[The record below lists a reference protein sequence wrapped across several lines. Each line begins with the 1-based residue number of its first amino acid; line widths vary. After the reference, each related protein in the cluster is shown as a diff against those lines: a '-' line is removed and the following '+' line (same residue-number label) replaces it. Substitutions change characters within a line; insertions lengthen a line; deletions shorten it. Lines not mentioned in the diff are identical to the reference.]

1 MMLIIPVAGM
11 EDLDGM
17 EIDYVASFILFV
29 FLFSLVVELIR
40 VNLLSLRCGEVFQIL
55 APQFFSL

>member
-1 MMLIIPVAGM
+1 MMLIIPVAGT

-55 APQFFSL
+55 APQLFSL